1 MRDVDVKICGVDLFK
16 KMVDLGGA
24 WEVSEIPCHV
34 EVVLAESRPQSR
46 EKVAT
51 MTIRSQGVIQDC

>member
-1 MRDVDVKICGVDLFK
+1 MKICGVDLFK

-24 WEVSEIPCHV
+24 WEVSGIPCHV